1 MVGVNAGENWVSVDP
16 KADYDKTLAAIQ
28 RVVSGYPGLY
38 TDVQTYL
45 NERIKEVLTGTSEAL
60 VVRIYGQDLAVL
72 RDKAAEVEK
81 VMSGVPGVVEAHAD
95 FEVEVPQVDVEVN
108 LAAARRYGIKPGD
121 ARRAAA
127 TLVSGEE
134 VADVFR
140 GGKTYDVQIWSTPR
154 TRRSL
159 TNIEDLPIDTPSGR
173 QVRLGDV
180 ASVRVRP
187 APNLIERDN
196 NSRRIDVGANVR
208 GRDLGS
214 VARDVSTRLR
224 QVSFPR
230 GYDTKLLGEYQE
242 RQAAQR
248 NLLLYAVA
256 ALIGILLLL
265 RMAFGSWRLSTLTLL
280 TLPMALVGGVLAAY
294 IGGGVLSL
302 GSLVGFFTVMGIAA
316 RNGILLINHYQH
328 LEQHEG
334 ESFGPGLVLRGAR
347 ERLSPILMTALAT
360 GLAVVPLVVAGQ
372 IPGHEIEHPLAVVIL
387 GGLFT
392 STLLNLFVVPS
403 LYLRFG
409 RRSSRSE
416 GKAS

>member
-1 MVGVNAGENWVSVDP
+1 MN
-16 KADYDKTLAAIQ
+16 
-28 RVVSGYPGLY
+28 
-38 TDVQTYL
+38 VQ
-45 NERIKEVLTGTSEAL
+45 V
-60 VVRIYGQDLAVL
+60 DLA
-72 RDKAAEVEK
+72 KAR
-81 VMSGVPGVVEAHAD
+81 H
-95 FEVEVPQVDVEVN
+95 F
-108 LAAARRYGIKPGD
+108 GIKPGD
-121 ARRAAA
+121 VRRAAS
-127 TLVSGEE
+127 TLVAGEE
-134 VADVFR
+134 VADIFR
-140 GGKTYDVQIWSTPR
+140 DGKAYDVQVWSTPR
-154 TRRSL
+154 TRQSV
-159 TNIEDLPIDTPSGR
+159 TSIEDLPIDTPAGGH
-173 QVRLGDV
+173 VRLGDV
-180 ASVRVRP
+180 ATVAVKP
-187 APNLIERDN
+187 TPNLIERDN

-214 VARDVSTRLR
+214 VARDVGTRLR

-347 ERLSPILMTALAT
+347 E
-360 GLAVVPLVVAGQ
+360 
-372 IPGHEIEHPLAVVIL
+372 
-387 GGLFT
+387 
-392 STLLNLFVVPS
+392 
-403 LYLRFG
+403 
-409 RRSSRSE
+409 
-416 GKAS
+416 